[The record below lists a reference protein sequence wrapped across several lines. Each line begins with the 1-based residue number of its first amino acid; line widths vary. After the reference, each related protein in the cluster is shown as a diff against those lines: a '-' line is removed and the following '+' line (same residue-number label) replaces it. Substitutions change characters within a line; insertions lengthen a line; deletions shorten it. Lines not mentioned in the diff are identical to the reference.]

1 VGSKKETI
9 LYQNFQPTSISSK
22 GNNRQMSLK
31 IIDKYILGELLK
43 LFLISIFAMTMVLYL
58 DKFLFMAEM
67 IVNRGVSS
75 WELFMMMVY
84 ISPAFFAITIPMA
97 VLMASVVT
105 FNQFS
110 ANNEW
115 VAMKACNMSFMQL
128 MKPVLLFSLI
138 AYMLANIVM
147 FWALPWGNQSY
158 KVLVYD
164 IIKNRANVDI
174 KPNVFNRDFKNLVL
188 LVKEHQQN
196 SRLKGVFIADTS
208 KAESPQ
214 IITSEEGIILSNRET
229 LKIQLKLNNG
239 TIHDLSNKGSDYQ
252 TLNFDR
258 YDINLSLPDTE
269 RLEQKALVGN
279 RELSL
284 SKIREKIKEM
294 KQKGLPSSGPEV
306 ELSKKFS
313 IPFTCLLFAFLGAPL
328 GIKSSRSGKS
338 GSFGITLTVIMFY
351 YVGLIMTQNL
361 GRIGK
366 IHSYTSVWIPNAIL
380 MIVVAYVLYKMQK
393 ELPFKFLEIFLGFL
407 MTVLEFFQKLFGR
420 NKKQPLKKTRT
431 LKPISTKP
439 TLEGIDRL
447 RKVSNQMKRE

>member
-1 VGSKKETI
+1 MFFKT
-9 LYQNFQPTSISSK
+9 
-22 GNNRQMSLK
+22 
-31 IIDKYILGELLK
+31 IDKYILRELLK
-43 LFLISIFAMTMVLYL
+43 IFLISIFAMTMILYL

-67 IVNRGVSS
+67 IVNRGVS
-75 WELFMMMVY
+75 FMEIMRMMVY

-110 ANNEW
+110 ASNEW
-115 VAMKACNMSFMQL
+115 VAMKSCNWSFLEL
-128 MKPVLLFSLI
+128 MKPVLYFSLF
-138 AYMLANIVM
+138 AYFLANIVM

-174 KPNVFNRDFKNLVL
+174 QPNVFNRDFKNLIL
-188 LVKEHQQN
+188 LVKEHQEN
-196 SRLKGVFIADTS
+196 SLLKGVFIADTTNS
-208 KAESPQ
+208 EAPQ
-214 IITSEEGIILSNRET
+214 IITSEQGVIFPNPET

-239 TIHDLSNKGSDYQ
+239 TIHELSNERGDYQ

-269 RLEQKALVGN
+269 RLEKEALVGN
-279 RELSL
+279 RELSY
-284 SKIREKIKEM
+284 SKIKEKIRDM
-294 KQKGLPSSGPEV
+294 KIKGLPTFGPEV

-338 GSFGITLTVIMFY
+338 GSFGITVAVIMVY
-351 YVGLIMTQNL
+351 YVALIMTQNL

-366 IHSYTSVWIPNAIL
+366 IHSYTSVWIPNLIL
-380 MIVVAYVLYKMQK
+380 IFVVVYTIYKMQK
-393 ELPFKFLEIFLGFL
+393 ELPFKFMENFIDFLI
-407 MTVLEFFQKLFGR
+407 TIVEFFKNLFSKT
-420 NKKQPLKKTRT
+420 NKR
-431 LKPISTKP
+431 PIRKIKNTPITPRPS
-439 TLEGIDRL
+439 LEGIDQL
-447 RKVSNQMKRE
+447 RKVSDLKKQG